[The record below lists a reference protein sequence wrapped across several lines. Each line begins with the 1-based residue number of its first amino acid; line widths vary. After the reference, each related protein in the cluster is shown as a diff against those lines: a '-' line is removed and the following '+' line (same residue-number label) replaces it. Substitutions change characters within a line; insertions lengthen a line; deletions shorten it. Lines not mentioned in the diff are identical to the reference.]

1 MAVTRLKG
9 TKETELPDPSIEW
22 IEETCPYCGQK
33 YRYIRNSL
41 YQPKTCSDYQ
51 CVRRSLHPDLFHG
64 SSVN

>member
-1 MAVTRLKG
+1 MVVTRLKG

-22 IEETCPYCGQK
+22 IEETCPYCGRK